1 MIQATTALFS
11 KHGTKAAALLY
22 VAPKFL
28 GWAKELMTDIRA
40 SITKDLIDTL
50 GEEAQ
55 KQAYEYVMTNSNQ
68 QATFCQKVKE
78 LTGKYDDKV
87 VQSVL
92 KRLVDY
98 AFHARSNV
106 EWQKYKKENTD
117 RTASKEK
124 KMGQREILK
133 GGKKKGEP

>member
-1 MIQATTALFS
+1 VNQWKYRTCTTDESFDCEFFYNG
-11 KHGTKAAALLY
+11 GT
-22 VAPKFL
+22 
-28 GWAKELMTDIRA
+28 
-40 SITKDLIDTL
+40 ITKDLIDTL

>member
-1 MIQATTALFS
+1 
-11 KHGTKAAALLY
+11 
-22 VAPKFL
+22 
-28 GWAKELMTDIRA
+28 MTDIRA